1 MEEPLQIGYR
11 DVTPS
16 AAVERAIRERA
27 EKLDEFYD
35 RITGCRVVVESPHR
49 RQRQGRRFHVRV
61 ELAVPG
67 RVIVVNRNPKPHQE
81 YEDVYVAIRDAFD
94 ATTRQL
100 EDYVRESRGFTKSHT
115 APPEGRIAR
124 LVPAGGYGFI
134 ETSDGREVY
143 FHHNAVVDG
152 AFERLEVGMPVRFA
166 EELGEQGPQASSVH
180 PKGRSQAATRRR
192 GSR

>member
-81 YEDVYVAIRDAFD
+81 YEDVYVAIRD
-94 ATTRQL
+94 
-100 EDYVRESRGFTKSHT
+100 YVRESRGFTKSHT

-166 EELGEQGPQASSVH
+166 EEIGTRGPQASSVH
-180 PKGRSQAATRRR
+180 PRGRSQRRP
-192 GSR
+192 SAD